1 MVTVRDGTV
10 MTTII
15 DRNNSKKYIDLYKKD
30 KLEVMYITL
39 GEGTARGDILD
50 YLGLEASEKMVIF
63 NFVQQHD
70 WMLTKKDLQRKLQ
83 IDAPGEGIAFLVP
96 LSSIGGKRTLQFLL
110 DRQELPESEES
121 TLKDTTYELIVAI
134 ADQENLE
141 MVMDAARGAGAYGGT
156 VIHAKGTGMEYAE
169 KYLGVTIAAEKAMIF
184 IVTKK
189 DQKNSIM
196 KAIMEQ
202 AGMQTPAKT
211 IVFSLPVTDTAGLR
225 LVDLDEENE

>member
-1 MVTVRDGTV
+1 MSDVYI

-134 ADQENLE
+134 ADQGNLE

>member
-1 MVTVRDGTV
+1 MSDVYI

-15 DRNNSKKYIDLYKKD
+15 DRKNSKKYIDLYKKD

-50 YLGLEASEKMVIF
+50 YLGLEASEKMVLF

-70 WMLTKKDLQRKLQ
+70 WMLTKKNLQRKLQ

-134 ADQENLE
+134 ADQGNLE

>member
-1 MVTVRDGTV
+1 MSDVYI

-15 DRNNSKKYIDLYKKD
+15 DRKNSKKYIDLYKKD

-39 GEGTARGDILD
+39 GDILD

-63 NFVQQHD
+63 NFVQQRD

-134 ADQENLE
+134 ADQGNLE

>member
-1 MVTVRDGTV
+1 MSDVYI

-15 DRNNSKKYIDLYKKD
+15 DRKNSKKYFDLYKKD

>member
-1 MVTVRDGTV
+1 MSDVYI

-15 DRNNSKKYIDLYKKD
+15 DRKNSKKYIDLYKKD

-63 NFVQQHD
+63 NIVQQHD

-134 ADQENLE
+134 ADQGNLE

>member
-1 MVTVRDGTV
+1 MSDVYI

-15 DRNNSKKYIDLYKKD
+15 DRKNSKKYIDLYKKD

-121 TLKDTTYELIVAI
+121 TVKDTTYELIVAI

>member
-1 MVTVRDGTV
+1 MSDVYI

-15 DRNNSKKYIDLYKKD
+15 DRKNNKKYIDLYKKD

-63 NFVQQHD
+63 NFVQQRD
-70 WMLTKKDLQRKLQ
+70 WMLTKKNLQRKLQ

-134 ADQENLE
+134 ADQGNLE

>member
-1 MVTVRDGTV
+1 MSDIYI

-15 DRNNSKKYIDLYKKD
+15 DRKNSKKYIDLYKKD

-70 WMLTKKDLQRKLQ
+70 WMLTKKNLQRKLQ

-134 ADQENLE
+134 ADQGNLE

>member
-1 MVTVRDGTV
+1 
-10 MTTII
+10 
-15 DRNNSKKYIDLYKKD
+15 
-30 KLEVMYITL
+30 MYITL

>member
-1 MVTVRDGTV
+1 MSDVYI

-15 DRNNSKKYIDLYKKD
+15 DRKNNKKYIDLYKKD

-70 WMLTKKDLQRKLQ
+70 WMLTKKNLQRKLQ

-134 ADQENLE
+134 ADQGNLE

>member
-1 MVTVRDGTV
+1 MSDVYI

-15 DRNNSKKYIDLYKKD
+15 DRKNSKKYIDLYKKD

-50 YLGLEASEKMVIF
+50 SLGLEASEKMVIF

>member
-1 MVTVRDGTV
+1 MSDVYI

-15 DRNNSKKYIDLYKKD
+15 DRKNSKKYLDLYKKD

-63 NFVQQHD
+63 NFVQQQD
-70 WMLTKKDLQRKLQ
+70 WMLTKKNLQRKLQ

-121 TLKDTTYELIVAI
+121 TLKDTTYELIIAI
-134 ADQENLE
+134 ADQGNLE

-189 DQKNSIM
+189 DQKNNIM

-202 AGMQTPAKT
+202 AGMQSPAKT

>member
-1 MVTVRDGTV
+1 M
-10 MTTII
+10 
-15 DRNNSKKYIDLYKKD
+15 
-30 KLEVMYITL
+30 
-39 GEGTARGDILD
+39 
-50 YLGLEASEKMVIF
+50 
-63 NFVQQHD
+63 
-70 WMLTKKDLQRKLQ
+70 
-83 IDAPGEGIAFLVP
+83 P

-121 TLKDTTYELIVAI
+121 TLKDTTYELIIAI
-134 ADQENLE
+134 ADQGNLE

-189 DQKNSIM
+189 DQKNNIM

-202 AGMQTPAKT
+202 AGMQSPAKT

-225 LVDLDEENE
+225 LVDLDDMN

>member
-1 MVTVRDGTV
+1 
-10 MTTII
+10 
-15 DRNNSKKYIDLYKKD
+15 
-30 KLEVMYITL
+30 MYITL

-63 NFVQQHD
+63 NFVQQRD

-134 ADQENLE
+134 ADQGNLE
-141 MVMDAARGAGAYGGT
+141 MVMDADRGAGAYGGT

>member
-1 MVTVRDGTV
+1 MSDVYI

-15 DRNNSKKYIDLYKKD
+15 DRKNSKKYIDLYKKD

-70 WMLTKKDLQRKLQ
+70 WMLTKKNLQRKLQ

-134 ADQENLE
+134 ADQGNLE

-202 AGMQTPAKT
+202 AGMQTLAKT

-225 LVDLDEENE
+225 LIDLDEENE

>member
-1 MVTVRDGTV
+1 
-10 MTTII
+10 
-15 DRNNSKKYIDLYKKD
+15 
-30 KLEVMYITL
+30 LE
-39 GEGTARGDILD
+39 
-50 YLGLEASEKMVIF
+50 EK
-63 NFVQQHD
+63 
-70 WMLTKKDLQRKLQ
+70 
-83 IDAPGEGIAFLVP
+83 E
-96 LSSIGGKRTLQFLL
+96 QFLL

-134 ADQENLE
+134 ADQGNLE

>member
-1 MVTVRDGTV
+1 MSDVYI

-63 NFVQQHD
+63 NFVQQRD

>member
-1 MVTVRDGTV
+1 M
-10 MTTII
+10 
-15 DRNNSKKYIDLYKKD
+15 KYIDLYKKD

-70 WMLTKKDLQRKLQ
+70 WMLTKKNLQRKLQ

-134 ADQENLE
+134 ADQGNLE

>member
-1 MVTVRDGTV
+1 MSDVYI

-15 DRNNSKKYIDLYKKD
+15 DRKNSKKYIDLYKKD

-211 IVFSLPVTDTAGLR
+211 IVFFLPVTDTAGLR

>member
-1 MVTVRDGTV
+1 MSDVYI

-15 DRNNSKKYIDLYKKD
+15 DRKNSKKYLDLYKKD

-70 WMLTKKDLQRKLQ
+70 WMLTKKNLQRKLQ

-121 TLKDTTYELIVAI
+121 TLKDTTYELIIAI
-134 ADQENLE
+134 ADQGNLE

-189 DQKNSIM
+189 DQKNNIM

-202 AGMQTPAKT
+202 AGMQSPAKT

-225 LVDLDEENE
+225 LVDLDEN

>member
-1 MVTVRDGTV
+1 MSDVYI

-15 DRNNSKKYIDLYKKD
+15 DRKNSKKYIDLYKKD

-156 VIHAKGTGMEYAE
+156 VIHAKGTGMKYAE

>member
-1 MVTVRDGTV
+1 MSDVYI

-15 DRNNSKKYIDLYKKD
+15 DRKNSKKYIDLYKKD
-30 KLEVMYITL
+30 KLEVMYINL

-70 WMLTKKDLQRKLQ
+70 WMLTKKNLQRKLQ

>member
-1 MVTVRDGTV
+1 MSDVYI

-15 DRNNSKKYIDLYKKD
+15 DRKNSKKYLDLYKKD

-63 NFVQQHD
+63 NFVQQRD

>member
-1 MVTVRDGTV
+1 MSDVYI

-15 DRNNSKKYIDLYKKD
+15 DRKNSKKYIDLYKKD

-141 MVMDAARGAGAYGGT
+141 MMMDAARGAGAYGGT

>member
-1 MVTVRDGTV
+1 
-10 MTTII
+10 
-15 DRNNSKKYIDLYKKD
+15 
-30 KLEVMYITL
+30 
-39 GEGTARGDILD
+39 
-50 YLGLEASEKMVIF
+50 
-63 NFVQQHD
+63 
-70 WMLTKKDLQRKLQ
+70 
-83 IDAPGEGIAFLVP
+83 
-96 LSSIGGKRTLQFLL
+96 
-110 DRQELPESEES
+110 
-121 TLKDTTYELIVAI
+121 
-134 ADQENLE
+134 
-141 MVMDAARGAGAYGGT
+141 MVMDAARGAGAYCGT

>member
-1 MVTVRDGTV
+1 MSDVY
-10 MTTII
+10 MMPTII
-15 DRNNSKKYIDLYKKD
+15 DRKNSKKYINLYKKD

-70 WMLTKKDLQRKLQ
+70 WMLTKKNLQRKLQ

-121 TLKDTTYELIVAI
+121 TLKDTTYELIIAI
-134 ADQENLE
+134 ADQGNLE

-189 DQKNSIM
+189 AQKNSIM

-202 AGMQTPAKT
+202 AGMQSPAKT

>member
-1 MVTVRDGTV
+1 MSDVYI

-15 DRNNSKKYIDLYKKD
+15 DRKNSKKYIDLYKKV

-63 NFVQQHD
+63 NFVQQRD

-134 ADQENLE
+134 ADQGNLE

>member
-1 MVTVRDGTV
+1 MSDVYI

-15 DRNNSKKYIDLYKKD
+15 DRKNSKKYIDLYKKD
-30 KLEVMYITL
+30 KLEVMFITL

-63 NFVQQHD
+63 NFVQQRD

>member
-1 MVTVRDGTV
+1 MSDVYI

-15 DRNNSKKYIDLYKKD
+15 DRKNSKKYIDLYKKD

-70 WMLTKKDLQRKLQ
+70 WLLTKKNLQRKLQ

-134 ADQENLE
+134 ADQGNLE

-225 LVDLDEENE
+225 LIDLDEENE

>member
-1 MVTVRDGTV
+1 MSDVYI

-15 DRNNSKKYIDLYKKD
+15 DRKNSKKYIDLYKKD

-70 WMLTKKDLQRKLQ
+70 WMLTKKNLQRKLQ

-134 ADQENLE
+134 ADQGNLE

-211 IVFSLPVTDTAGLR
+211 SVVSRPVTDTAGLR

>member
-1 MVTVRDGTV
+1 MSDVYI

-15 DRNNSKKYIDLYKKD
+15 DRKNSKKYMDLYKKD

-63 NFVQQHD
+63 NFVQQRD

-134 ADQENLE
+134 ADQGNLE

>member
-1 MVTVRDGTV
+1 MSDVYI

-15 DRNNSKKYIDLYKKD
+15 DRKNSKKYIDLYKKD

-202 AGMQTPAKT
+202 AGMQNSCKDDCIFTSGYRYSRSA
-211 IVFSLPVTDTAGLR
+211 SC
-225 LVDLDEENE
+225 